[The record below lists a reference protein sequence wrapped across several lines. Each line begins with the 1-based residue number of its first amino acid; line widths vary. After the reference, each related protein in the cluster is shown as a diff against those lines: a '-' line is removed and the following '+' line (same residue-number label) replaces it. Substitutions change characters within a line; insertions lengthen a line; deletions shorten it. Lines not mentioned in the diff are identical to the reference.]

1 MTFLRSLSSALG
13 RLSERTQGQGQDV
26 ERTDLVPNRRTG
38 GHFAALAQSHANQG
52 INPLGFG
59 R

>member
-1 MTFLRSLSSALG
+1 MTFLRSLSSSLR

-26 ERTDLVPNRRTG
+26 ERPDLVAHSRIG
-38 GHFAALAQSHANQG
+38 GNYAAITKAHSSQG
-52 INPLGFG
+52 ISPLGMS

>member
-13 RLSERTQGQGQDV
+13 RLSERMQGQDV
-26 ERTDLVPNRRTG
+26 ERHNAVPNNRLG
-38 GHFAALAQSHANQG
+38 GDYAAVARARSSQG
-52 INPLGFG
+52 ISPLGMG